1 MGPLPVWPGV
11 FGITLVAGCCTFPMS
26 SSTLYGKRK
35 SGEKSKDNLIFASQV
50 LQYWN
55 TFFSFLNNNGL
66 SFISQ
71 LQKFLNYSGES
82 VVGSI
87 VAVLLPCLE
96 LNCACGFQGCGLSS
110 SLVFTS
116 SKLQLQITFVKVG
129 ATFTMLIF

>member
-1 MGPLPVWPGV
+1 MGPLPVWPGA
-11 FGITLVAGCCTFPMS
+11 FGITLAAGCCTFPMS

-35 SGEKSKDNLIFASQV
+35 SGEKSKDNLIFASKV

-55 TFFSFLNNNGL
+55 TFLNGL

-71 LQKFLNYSGES
+71 LQKFLNYSGEF

-116 SKLQLQITFVKVG
+116 SKLQLQITFVKV
-129 ATFTMLIF
+129 APM